1 VSKNSSASGAYRE
14 IVERLVSFGID
25 KSEAKIEAALI
36 IEHVCGIP
44 LKQLHTFDFEVDDD
58 MSEKIIG
65 IILRREK
72 REPIQYCLGSA
83 HFMGNKLFVLP
94 GVFIPRVDTEM
105 LVVEA
110 IDIITKNNLK
120 AGTILE
126 IGIGTGAISTSLLS
140 RFPELKG
147 TATDISDRALECA
160 LKNAVLLNVQERLDL
175 HRSSTW
181 WDLQGKGTY
190 DLIISNPPY
199 IPMTHKSELAPEIIK
214 FEPHEA
220 LFGGGEEGL
229 SFYQEIA
236 TRGAD
241 ITSYVALEIGDYQ
254 SDSVPDVFAQ
264 CGWVEGYIEKDLNGL
279 PRVFCAKSS
288 ASQIKS

>member
-1 VSKNSSASGAYRE
+1 MSKNASASGAYRE

-36 IEHVCGIP
+36 IEHVCGIA

-83 HFMGNKLFVLP
+83 HFMGHKLFVLP

-110 IDIITKNNLK
+110 VDIITKNNLA
-120 AGTILE
+120 AGSILE
-126 IGIGTGAISTSLLS
+126 IGIGTGAISASLLAK
-140 RFPELKG
+140 FPLLKG

-160 LKNAVLLNVQERLDL
+160 LKNATLLNVQDRLDL

-236 TRGAD
+236 ARAVD
-241 ITSYVALEIGDYQ
+241 ITRFVALEIGDYQ
-254 SDSVPDVFAQ
+254 SDSVPDLFAR
-264 CGWVEGYIEKDLNGL
+264 CGWQEGYIEKDLNGL
-279 PRVFCAKSS
+279 PRVFCARSA

>member
-1 VSKNSSASGAYRE
+1 VSKNASASGAYRE

-36 IEHVCGIP
+36 IEHVCGIA

-58 MSEKIIG
+58 MTEKIIA

-83 HFMGNKLFVLP
+83 HFMQNKLFVLP

-110 IDIITKNNLK
+110 INVIVKNNLE
-120 AGTILE
+120 AGSILE
-126 IGIGTGAISTSLLS
+126 IGIGTGAISTSLLN
-140 RFPELKG
+140 RFPKLKG

-160 LKNAVLLNVQERLDL
+160 AKNASLLNVQDRLDL

-181 WDLQGKGTY
+181 WDLQGKGSY

-229 SFYQEIA
+229 SFYEEIA

-241 ITSYVALEIGDYQ
+241 ITSFVALEIGDYQ
-254 SDSVPDVFAQ
+254 SNSVPDVFAQ

-279 PRVFCAKSS
+279 PRVFCARSA

>member
-1 VSKNSSASGAYRE
+1 MARNASASGAYRE

-65 IILRREK
+65 IVLRREK
-72 REPIQYCLGSA
+72 REPIQYCLGTA
-83 HFMGNKLFVLP
+83 HFMGRKLFVLP
-94 GVFIPRVDTEM
+94 GVFIPRVDTEI

-110 IDIITKNNLK
+110 KEIISRNKLES
-120 AGTILE
+120 GSILE

-140 RFPELKG
+140 EFSHLRG
-147 TATDISDRALECA
+147 IATDISDRALECA
-160 LKNAVLLNVQERLDL
+160 AKNAALFNVQNRLEL

-181 WDLQGKGTY
+181 WDLPAKGEY

-220 LFGGGEEGL
+220 LFGGGDEGL
-229 SFYQEIA
+229 SFYEEIA
-236 TRGAD
+236 ARGAD
-241 ITSYVALEIGDYQ
+241 LTRFVALEIGDYQ
-254 SDSVPDVFAQ
+254 SNSVPDIFAR

-279 PRVFCAKSS
+279 PRVFCAKSLRN
-288 ASQIKS
+288 QVKS

>member
-1 VSKNSSASGAYRE
+1 MSKNASASGAYRE

-36 IEHVCGIP
+36 IEHVCGIA

-83 HFMGNKLFVLP
+83 HFMGHKLFVLP

-110 IDIITKNNLK
+110 VDIITKNNLA
-120 AGTILE
+120 AGSILE
-126 IGIGTGAISTSLLS
+126 IGIGTGAISASLLAK
-140 RFPELKG
+140 FPLLKG

-160 LKNAVLLNVQERLDL
+160 LKNATLLNVQDRLDL

-236 TRGAD
+236 ARAVD
-241 ITSYVALEIGDYQ
+241 ITRFVALEIGDYQ
-254 SDSVPDVFAQ
+254 SDSVPDLFAQ
-264 CGWVEGYIEKDLNGL
+264 CGWQEGYIEKDLNGL
-279 PRVFCAKSS
+279 PRVFCARSA

>member
-1 VSKNSSASGAYRE
+1 MARNASASGAYRE

-72 REPIQYCLGSA
+72 REPIQYCLGAA
-83 HFMGNKLFVLP
+83 HFMGRKLLVLP
-94 GVFIPRVDTEM
+94 GVFIPRVDTEI

-110 IDIITKNNLK
+110 KEVLSKNKLES
-120 AGTILE
+120 GSILE
-126 IGIGTGAISTSLLS
+126 IGIGTGAISTSLLCE
-140 RFPELKG
+140 FPQLRC
-147 TATDISDRALECA
+147 TATDVSDRALECA
-160 LKNAVLLNVQERLDL
+160 AKNAALLNVQDRIEF

-181 WDLQGKGTY
+181 WDLPGKGEY

-220 LFGGGEEGL
+220 LFGGGDEGL
-229 SFYQEIA
+229 SFYEEIA
-236 TRGAD
+236 ARGAD
-241 ITSYVALEIGDYQ
+241 LAQLVALEIGDYQ
-254 SDSVPDVFAQ
+254 STSVPDIFAR
-264 CGWVEGYIEKDLNGL
+264 CGWVEGYIERDLNGL
-279 PRVFCAKSS
+279 PRVFCAKSLRN
-288 ASQIKS
+288 QVKS

>member
-1 VSKNSSASGAYRE
+1 MAKNASASGAFRE
-14 IVERLVSFGID
+14 IVERLVSFGIEN
-25 KSEAKIEAALI
+25 SEAKIEAALI

-83 HFMGNKLFVLP
+83 HFMGRKLFVLP
-94 GVFIPRVDTEM
+94 GVFIPRVDTET

-110 IDIITKNNLK
+110 KDLILKNKLES
-120 AGTILE
+120 GSILE
-126 IGIGTGAISTSLLS
+126 IGIGTGAIATSLLAE
-140 RFPELKG
+140 FPRLKA
-147 TATDISDRALECA
+147 TATDVSDRALECA
-160 LKNAVLLNVQERLDL
+160 AKNAALLKVQDRLDL
-175 HRSSTW
+175 KRSSTW
-181 WDLQGKGTY
+181 WDLPGKVGY

-229 SFYQEIA
+229 SFYEEIA
-236 TRGAD
+236 ALGAD
-241 ITSYVALEIGDYQ
+241 LTRFVALEIGDYQ
-254 SDSVPDVFAQ
+254 ENSVPNIFAQ
-264 CGWVEGYIEKDLNGL
+264 SGWVEGYIEKDLNGL
-279 PRVFCAKSS
+279 PRVFCAKS
-288 ASQIKS
+288 ARDQVKS